1 MRMSSIRRLSS
12 QGIGRSGSAEAQ
24 GNEEKGKMEKRK
36 GVRITEKGK
45 SERQK
50 EKAKQKREKKNKA
63 GGKNG

>member
-1 MRMSSIRRLSS
+1 
-12 QGIGRSGSAEAQ
+12 
-24 GNEEKGKMEKRK
+24 MEKRK
-36 GVRITEKGK
+36 GVRITEKGR